1 MHVSA
6 RVAPV
11 GEAFRQVRNMQG
23 DEVFFSLYN
32 TGGVSD
38 HHPRLEN
45 IMKIQRQW
53 YFTPASL
60 APTSPASST
69 SLLFSLKTLSLAS
82 PRQWGWM
89 MQQQDSFRCH
99 VIRELSKIFL
109 LVTLLGDISFS
120 YFWNRRLLRRP
131 GHWDC
136 LGISPLERIATCACA
151 TAPDFHKSV
160 SCPKCFPR
168 QGGTKIWPALNKS
181 KWFWVGP

>member
-38 HHPRLEN
+38 HHPRLET

-99 VIRELSKIFL
+99 VIRELSKISLLISLFPRRYFILLFL
-109 LVTLLGDISFS
+109 KQEAAEETWALG
-120 YFWNRRLLRRP
+120 LP
-131 GHWDC
+131 WDFPVGEDC
-136 LGISPLERIATCACA
+136 NLCMCHCAWF
-151 TAPDFHKSV
+151 PQ
-160 SCPKCFPR
+160 KCFM
-168 QGGTKIWPALNKS
+168 S
-181 KWFWVGP
+181 